1 MLEDIANHQ
10 VSAWKKKS
18 VKAEFKNELRNIELT
33 KKRKNIWILTQM
45 RMKTTADFLA
55 RLRNLASCGI
65 AHSKSELEHKLRN

>member
-33 KKRKNIWILTQM
+33 KKKRKHLN
-45 RMKTTADFLA
+45 
-55 RLRNLASCGI
+55 S
-65 AHSKSELEHKLRN
+65 HSNAE